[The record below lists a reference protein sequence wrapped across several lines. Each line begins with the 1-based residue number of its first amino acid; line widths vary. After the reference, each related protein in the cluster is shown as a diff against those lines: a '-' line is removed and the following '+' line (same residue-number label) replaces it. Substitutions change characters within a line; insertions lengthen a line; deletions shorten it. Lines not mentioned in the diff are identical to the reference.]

1 MLTGVKMHGL
11 GEREKEEIVRRQA
24 ILIPIISH
32 RSVRELCLFVCS
44 VASIVGRKFIIG
56 QLPLHVRGNIYQRS
70 FLIKLLN

>member
-32 RSVRELCLFVCS
+32 RSVREHHFDCS
-44 VASIVGRKFIIG
+44 VALWDVNF
-56 QLPLHVRGNIYQRS
+56 
-70 FLIKLLN
+70 